1 MSIIT
6 FIRTPVSRLLGARST
21 PLVSGNSGGVFDSL
35 DAQREGDL
43 YPSVSESTALKLSAV
58 LACVTTRAETIGSLP
73 IHLRDSKKRP
83 VKEHDLY
90 GILHDLPNSFMTS
103 SDYGS
108 MSVAKT
114 DLQGNQI
121 SIIARRSRDRS
132 VVAINPLPPDMG
144 YEFTMDRQG
153 RYVYRI
159 NGEDFDP
166 DDVLHMKGFSLDG
179 FNGLSRLQ
187 VGRHILAAQY
197 QGDVATMRAFQ
208 QGLKVGGFFKMAPDR
223 DDLDDHQFKQFM
235 QRMATFSSAENQAKW
250 MPLPPGMEPV
260 ATGGFKIN
268 PVDVELLASRHFGI
282 EEICRLFNVPPP
294 LIGHT
299 SKASSWASSTEQ
311 LNLHFLM
318 YSLQPTL
325 VRREKTFWHK
335 LLTPAERKLGLEP
348 KYSVEGLL
356 RADVKTRQAF
366 YASGLQN
373 GYLSQNEVRDM
384 EDRPGIGEEGDV
396 FRVQLNMAGAEQ
408 QVGSDVADDQDKK

>member
-1 MSIIT
+1 MSIIS
-6 FIRTPVSRLLGARST
+6 FISAPISRLLGARSL
-21 PLVSGNSGGVFDSL
+21 PLVSGNAGGVFDAL
-35 DAQREGDL
+35 DGKNDSDL
-43 YPSVSESTALKLSAV
+43 FPHVSESAALNLSAV
-58 LACVTTRAETIGSLP
+58 LACVQTRAETIGSLP
-73 IHLRDSKKRP
+73 LHLRDKDKKLA
-83 VKEHDLY
+83 KEHDLY
-90 GILHDLPNSFMTS
+90 GILHDLPNSLMTS
-103 SDYGS
+103 SDFGA

-114 DLQGNQI
+114 DLGGNQI
-121 SIIARRSRDRS
+121 SLIARRTRDRS

-144 YEFTMDRQG
+144 YELTLDRQN

-159 NGEDFDP
+159 NGEDFSP

-179 FNGLSRLQ
+179 FNGISRLG

-197 QGDVATMRAFQ
+197 QADTATMRAFK
-208 QGLKVGGFFKMAPDR
+208 QGLKVGGFFKLPAGV
-223 DDLDDHQFKQFM
+223 DDLTDPQFEQFM
-235 QRMATFSSAENQAKW
+235 RRMSNFSSPENQSKW

-260 ATGGFKIN
+260 ATGGFKLN
-268 PVDVELLASRHFGI
+268 PVDVELLASRYFGI

-299 SKASSWASSTEQ
+299 SKASSWASSSEQ

-335 LLTPAERKLGLEP
+335 LLSLSDREKLEP

-396 FRVQLNMAGAEQ
+396 FRVQLNMAGAGDEIATD
-408 QVGSDVADDQDKK
+408 SDKK